1 LVLETLIFQQH
12 NHKQALTQ
20 NFTNVVNV
28 TQNIT
33 NVTVPNSHNV
43 NRLVKDIADLHQCMS
58 QASALFN
65 ELYLVA
71 GFKNQFGYTVSSD
84 EIRQAWSILNTTWQ
98 AVFFHICE
106 ISQPVSQPA
115 M

>member
-1 LVLETLIFQQH
+1 M
-12 NHKQALTQ
+12 TQ

-58 QASALFN
+58 QASGLFN

-84 EIRQAWSILNTTWQ
+84 EIRQAWSILNTVWQ
-98 AVFFHICE
+98 AVVFFIFVKSASQSASQQCSLPV
-106 ISQPVSQPA
+106 SQPVS
-115 M
+115 